1 MNSPLASGAAAAGV
15 GACTLALL
23 VGLYVMLAPGPVRL
37 PRERR
42 RPGTDAGPSALTSAT
57 AAATSFIDNLLRR
70 HGGGRSAAAALERAG
85 LRVGV
90 QDFILMVCAAA
101 LASAALGLLLL
112 GPLLGIGLALVVA
125 LMAKLWLGRLAAR
138 RQGKFADQ
146 LEDSLQLLAS
156 GLRAG
161 HSLLQ
166 ALDSVSRE
174 ADEPTAGEF
183 SRIINETRMG
193 RDLSL
198 ALDETGKRLQS
209 EDFVWVTQA
218 IAINREVGGNLAEV
232 LDGVGRTIRE
242 RNQIR
247 RQVKALSA
255 EGKLS
260 AYVLIALPFGIV
272 AFLAVSNPAY
282 IAKFTQSAIGYALLG
297 VAGLLLVVGT
307 LWLRKVVSF
316 KF

>member
-1 MNSPLASGAAAAGV
+1 MISVLASGTVTAGV
-15 GACTLALL
+15 AACTVALL
-23 VGLYVMLAPGPVRL
+23 IGLYLVLAPGPVRL

-42 RPGTDAGPSALTSAT
+42 RPATETAPTALTSAT
-57 AAATSFIDNLLRR
+57 AAATGLIDKVLRR
-70 HGGGRSAAAALERAG
+70 HGGGSSTAAALERAG
-85 LRVGV
+85 LKIGV
-90 QDFILMVCAAA
+90 QDFILMMCAAA
-101 LASAALGLLLL
+101 LAAAAVGFLLI
-112 GPLLGIGLALVVA
+112 GPLLGIGLALMVV
-125 LMAKLWLGRLAAR
+125 LVAKAGLGLLAGR
-138 RQGKFADQ
+138 RQSKFADQ
-146 LEDSLQLLAS
+146 LDDSLQLLAS
-156 GLRAG
+156 SLRAG

-174 ADEPTAGEF
+174 AEEPTAGEF

-198 ALDETGKRLQS
+198 ALDETGERLQS
-209 EDFVWVTQA
+209 EDFRWVTQA

-232 LDGVGRTIRE
+232 LDGVGHTIRE

-260 AYVLIALPFGIV
+260 AIVLLALPFGIL
-272 AFLAVSNPAY
+272 AFLSMSNPGY
-282 IAKFTQSAIGYALLG
+282 IAKFTQSLIGYGLIG
-297 VAGLLLVVGT
+297 VAAVLLIVGA